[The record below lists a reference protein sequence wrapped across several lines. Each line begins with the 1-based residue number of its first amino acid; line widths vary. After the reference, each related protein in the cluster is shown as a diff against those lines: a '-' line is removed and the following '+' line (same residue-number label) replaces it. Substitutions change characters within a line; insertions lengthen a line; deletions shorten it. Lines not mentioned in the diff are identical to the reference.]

1 MRAKLTAFAQELV
14 IETVLSGPSTRK
26 TIFESRL
33 YFRLLLPLDVPFGK
47 PMTAVIFGNELGML
61 DANVEADANVLEPI
75 SFTEDDVPVGLEEGL
90 LL

>member
-1 MRAKLTAFAQELV
+1 
-14 IETVLSGPSTRK
+14 
-26 TIFESRL
+26 
-33 YFRLLLPLDVPFGK
+33 
-47 PMTAVIFGNELGML
+47 MTAVIFGNELGML